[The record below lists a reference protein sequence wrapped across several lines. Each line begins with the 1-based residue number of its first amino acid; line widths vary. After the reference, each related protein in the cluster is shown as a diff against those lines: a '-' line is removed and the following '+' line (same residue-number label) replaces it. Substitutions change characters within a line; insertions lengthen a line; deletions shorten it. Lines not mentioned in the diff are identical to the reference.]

1 MLSFSGGYDPW
12 NPVTEGNVQKYTR
25 EMMVEDWIPYQEQ
38 LKQIWKKWYERFTQ
52 DGTFDRC
59 EEGYMRFQKARRE
72 QMMAS
77 MQE

>member
-1 MLSFSGGYDPW
+1 
-12 NPVTEGNVQKYTR
+12 
-25 EMMVEDWIPYQEQ
+25 MMVEDWIPYQEQ